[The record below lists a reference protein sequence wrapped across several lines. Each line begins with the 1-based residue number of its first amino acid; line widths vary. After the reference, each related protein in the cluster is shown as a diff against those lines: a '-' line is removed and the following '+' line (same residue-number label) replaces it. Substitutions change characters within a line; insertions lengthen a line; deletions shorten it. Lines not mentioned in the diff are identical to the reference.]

1 MRWVTFS
8 GCPLGLPI
16 SGDGLTMGA
25 GRLTTEVN
33 MPVEAIER
41 EMHDAYLRLTEPA
54 AAVRFRQRHYLD
66 GQGTATC

>member
-1 MRWVTFS
+1 
-8 GCPLGLPI
+8 
-16 SGDGLTMGA
+16 MGV

-41 EMHDAYLRLTEPA
+41 EIHDAYLRLAEPA

>member
-1 MRWVTFS
+1 
-8 GCPLGLPI
+8 
-16 SGDGLTMGA
+16 
-25 GRLTTEVN
+25 

-41 EMHDAYLRLTEPA
+41 EMHDAYLRLTSA

>member
-1 MRWVTFS
+1 MRRVTFS

-16 SGDGLTMGA
+16 SGDGLTMGV

-41 EMHDAYLRLTEPA
+41 EMHDAYLRLTESA

>member
-1 MRWVTFS
+1 
-8 GCPLGLPI
+8 LPI
-16 SGDGLTMGA
+16 SGDELTMGV

-33 MPVEAIER
+33 MPVEAIGP